1 MKRAKS
7 LSFILSVSIMYGCSY
22 PGALFV
28 EDVQV
33 SLETSISTTDT
44 RPVHI
49 NFGYDRTMFSMS
61 PKKNPNGKAVSLLSK
76 SDLKMQ
82 FTEETEIRNI
92 FVSGRAA
99 KLISENPERV
109 EALFLTNDGVEGGR

>member
-1 MKRAKS
+1 MQPTIS
-7 LSFILSVSIMYGCSY
+7 LTLILFLSIMYGCSY

-28 EDVQV
+28 EEVQV

-44 RPVHI
+44 RPVHV

-61 PKKNPNGKAVSLLSK
+61 PKKNPDGKAASILSK

-82 FTEETEIRNI
+82 FTEETEIKNI
-92 FVSGRAA
+92 FVTGNAA
-99 KLISENPERV
+99 NIISNDENSMK
-109 EALFLTNDGVEGGR
+109 ALFSDPEQN